1 MSTPPSIEDIET
13 IKQEPGALLDILQFV
28 QEDHE
33 SIEQIRKIA
42 LQYYQGNRGSGLCR
56 KAIIDIV
63 GQDGTHHELSYDAH
77 PTLKIV
83 RHILQT
89 WLAPSSVMED
99 ISAFLNIK
107 ELAAEDY
114 TTKVFVRLEALEDG
128 WKDGEGRAPTAEAL
142 ATLKA
147 MLKTVPSTQY
157 AIFPMLCGG
166 IQMETDASLAA
177 VEFRIQA
184 SGEIIAEVI

>member
-1 MSTPPSIEDIET
+1 MSATPSIGEIET
-13 IKQEPGALLDILQFV
+13 IEQEPGALLDILQFV

-33 SIEQIRKIA
+33 SIEQIRRIA
-42 LQYYQGNRGSGLCR
+42 LQYYKGSRGSGLC
-56 KAIIDIV
+56 KSAIIDIV
-63 GQDGTHHELSYDAH
+63 GQDGTHHDLSYDAH

-99 ISAFLNIK
+99 VSAFLNIK

-114 TTKVFVRLEALEDG
+114 TAEVFSRLEALKDG

-157 AIFPMLCGG
+157 AIFPRLCGG
-166 IQMETDASLAA
+166 IQMEPGDSGL

-184 SGEIIAEVI
+184 SGEIIAEVM